1 MDVVTGSCW
10 RRHPGVSRS
19 RRASPRRECLP
30 ATGQYPD
37 RMDTIKTTPVIAA
50 STASA
55 LEVTTVS
62 EVITRLAAWL
72 RRLPPPQERIDR
84 LLAELE
90 ERFAGRTEPITEGAC
105 AEIERVAWPYSRHLL
120 LQYDRDGAGEPDE
133 EDPGWPAPD
142 PEAILPRA
150 AQVRQVSRL
159 DGGACLIRIDGF
171 ESLSIAQPYLDA
183 AFALARGATGI
194 VLDLRSNV
202 GGYPET
208 VAYLA
213 GRLLGD
219 KAVKLS
225 EVTYRDHHRQWWTPD
240 LPIGTAVPADM
251 PVAVLVSGRTFSS
264 AEALAYHLQ
273 ARGRVTIVGER
284 TPGAADHVTDIR
296 LAATVTGELPFGYC
310 TDSVTGTNWE
320 GRGVAPQ
327 VDCAADDA
335 IDAALAHMTG
345 SGSLRPPKGRTWGPA
360 LPEPGGESDRRA
372 QLASVPGSVSSPAPP
387 PPAV

>member
-1 MDVVTGSCW
+1 M
-10 RRHPGVSRS
+10 
-19 RRASPRRECLP
+19 A
-30 ATGQYPD
+30 
-37 RMDTIKTTPVIAA
+37 TIKTTPVIAA
-50 STASA
+50 STAPA
-55 LEVTTVS
+55 LEVTTVT

-72 RRLPPPQERIDR
+72 RRLPPPQERIER

-90 ERFAGRTEPITEGAC
+90 ERFAGRTERITEDAC

-133 EDPGWPAPD
+133 EDPGWPEPD
-142 PEAILPRA
+142 PEAILPHA

-159 DGGACLIRIDGF
+159 DRGACLIRIDGF

-213 GRLLGD
+213 GRFLGD
-219 KAVKLS
+219 KAVQLS

-264 AEALAYHLQ
+264 GEALAYHLQ

-335 IDAALAHMTG
+335 IDAALAH
-345 SGSLRPPKGRTWGPA
+345 
-360 LPEPGGESDRRA
+360 LPVLKRR
-372 QLASVPGSVSSPAPP
+372 
-387 PPAV
+387 

>member
-1 MDVVTGSCW
+1 M
-10 RRHPGVSRS
+10 
-19 RRASPRRECLP
+19 A
-30 ATGQYPD
+30 
-37 RMDTIKTTPVIAA
+37 TIKTAAA

-90 ERFAGRTEPITEGAC
+90 ERFAGRTERITGGAC

-133 EDPGWPAPD
+133 EDPGWPEPD

-183 AFALARGATGI
+183 AFALARGAAGI

-225 EVTYRDHHRQWWTPD
+225 EVTYRDHHRQWWTPTFRSE
-240 LPIGTAVPADM
+240 PPCRPTCRWRCWSAGGRSP
-251 PVAVLVSGRTFSS
+251 PVRRWHTTF
-264 AEALAYHLQ
+264 
-273 ARGRVTIVGER
+273 R
-284 TPGAADHVTDIR
+284 PGA
-296 LAATVTGELPFGYC
+296 
-310 TDSVTGTNWE
+310 
-320 GRGVAPQ
+320 
-327 VDCAADDA
+327 
-335 IDAALAHMTG
+335 G
-345 SGSLRPPKGRTWGPA
+345 SR
-360 LPEPGGESDRRA
+360 
-372 QLASVPGSVSSPAPP
+372 
-387 PPAV
+387 